1 MGNRNSDSR
10 KSRNAGR
17 DRSQKS
23 GVKAQN
29 GSFQSGDSKCPVSHM
44 CGGCRYVD
52 VPYEQQLEEKQRY
65 IEDLLGEF
73 GSVDAII
80 GMDNPHYYRNKVTAA
95 FRRLKSGE
103 VISGI
108 YEEGTHN
115 VLLVE
120 TCFVENRKAT
130 AIARSFAKLIKS
142 FKLQLYNE
150 DTGTGLI
157 RHLQIRI
164 GRATGQIMVIIVTA
178 SPVFPS
184 KKNLA
189 KALLAEHPD
198 ISTIV
203 QNIND
208 RKTTMVIGGRNQTIY
223 GKGYIE
229 DVLCGKTFRISPG
242 SFYQVN
248 PVQTEILY
256 NKAIKYADLKNKET
270 VIDAYCGI
278 GTIGI
283 AASDRAKRVIGVE
296 LSGAA
301 VRDARRNVHLNKMDN
316 VEIYEGDAGRF
327 MVNMAEEGEKVDVVF
342 MDPPRS
348 GSTVEFMSSVIS
360 LSPKR
365 VVYISCGPESLARD
379 LRYMT
384 THGYRV
390 IKMTPIDMF
399 PLTEHVETVVLMSKV
414 RK

>member
-1 MGNRNSDSR
+1 MGR
-10 KSRNAGR
+10 GR
-17 DRSQKS
+17 AQWS
-23 GVKAQN
+23 GGGRAKN
-29 GSFQSGDSKCPVSHM
+29 GVSKCPVSHM

-52 VPYEQQLEEKQRY
+52 MPYEQQLEEKQRY
-65 IEDLLGEF
+65 IEGLLGEF
-73 GSVDAII
+73 GRVDTII

-115 VLLVE
+115 VLPVE
-120 TCFVENRKAT
+120 SCFVEDRKAT
-130 AIARSFAKLIKS
+130 AIAGSFAKLIKS

-157 RHLQIRI
+157 RHLQIRT
-164 GRATGQIMVIIVTA
+164 GRSTGQIMVIIVTA

-189 KALLAEHPD
+189 KALLSEHPE
-198 ISTIV
+198 ITTIV

-229 DVLCGKTFRISPG
+229 DVLCGRTFRISPG

-248 PVQTEILY
+248 PVQTEVLY
-256 NKAIKYADLKNKET
+256 GRAIKYADLKKKET

-283 AASDRAKRVIGVE
+283 AASDRAKNVIGVE
-296 LSGAA
+296 LSSAA
-301 VRDARRNVHLNKMDN
+301 VRDARTNVHINRLDN
-316 VEIYEGDAGRF
+316 VNIYEGDAGSF
-327 MVNMAEEGEKVDVVF
+327 LVNMANEGEKADVVF

-348 GSTVEFMSSVIS
+348 GSTVEFMSSVIAM
-360 LSPKR
+360 SPKR
-365 VVYISCGPESLARD
+365 VIYISCGPESLARD

-399 PLTEHVETVVLMSKV
+399 PLTEHVETVALMS
-414 RK
+414 RKDV